1 LGEEEKI
8 KVTIISRD
16 TVTVYP
22 KLRQPMEIVMTTY
35 VAPEMPPR
43 TIEIPKEE
51 WSKEEEAKRI
61 RKDIE
66 EYKAKAPEEIEV

>member
-1 LGEEEKI
+1 
-8 KVTIISRD
+8 
-16 TVTVYP
+16 
-22 KLRQPMEIVMTTY
+22 MEIVMITY
-35 VAPEMPPR
+35 VAPAMPPR

-66 EYKAKAPEEIEV
+66 EYKAKVPEEIEV